1 MNSGEVTEPVA
12 PEMSFE
18 EFVAW
23 CEANPYHDENGID
36 LSHLRENLKLTTAE
50 RMKRHEVAR
59 RGFWELKAS
68 GERYRTNSY
77 RQANS

>member
-36 LSHLRENLKLTTAE
+36 LSHLRENLKLTPRE
-50 RMKRHEVAR
+50 RVEKLQRAVAMVVKIR
-59 RGFWELKAS
+59 PL
-68 GERYRTNSY
+68 NS
-77 RQANS
+77 RQKS

>member
-1 MNSGEVTEPVA
+1 MTSAEVTEPAA

-36 LSHLRENLKLTTAE
+36 LSHLRENLKLTPRE
-50 RMKRHEVAR
+50 RVEKLQRAVAMVVKIR
-59 RGFWELKAS
+59 PL
-68 GERYRTNSY
+68 NS
-77 RQANS
+77 RQKS

>member
-1 MNSGEVTEPVA
+1 MKSAEVIEPAV

-36 LSHLRENLKLTTAE
+36 LSHLRENLKLTPRE
-50 RMKRHEVAR
+50 RVEKLQRAVAMVVKIR
-59 RGFWELKAS
+59 PL
-68 GERYRTNSY
+68 NS
-77 RQANS
+77 RQKS